1 MRILVDNSR
10 SYGPHGYLAT
20 IHILQHRTTKV
31 YPPERKEEY
40 RRIVYGGEHVVY
52 VYRRMDDLGNFET
65 PEGIDIVIQASMAEL
80 TKMRTDIIC
89 EGIKYLA
96 CPELRETS
104 FVQATITYS
113 KESCADVDKLINTL
127 FLEMTTAKM
136 KGEL

>member
-20 IHILQHRTTKV
+20 IHIRQHRVKM
-31 YPPERKEEY
+31 YQSGERFAPAFSD
-40 RRIVYGGEHVVY
+40 EHVVY
-52 VYRRMDDLGNFET
+52 VYRRMDDHGNFET
-65 PEGIDIVIQASMAEL
+65 PDDVDIVIQALMAEL
-80 TKMRTDIIC
+80 TKTRTDIIC

-96 CPELRETS
+96 CPELRDTLC
-104 FVQATITYS
+104 VQATITYS

-127 FLEMTTAKM
+127 FLEMTTAKI